1 MRPRFAKSKSRGGK
15 TDMVHPRWSGSRRA
29 VRTWWRSACGVGAV
43 VLVALAVNAQ
53 PPAPQAPAAASPFDE
68 PLRLIGTARQTYQ
81 GVRDYVCLFVK
92 REQIKGVMQPE
103 NLISMKVRTQPFS
116 VYLRWHSP
124 KQFQGQEACYVH
136 GRNNNQMRVRSPGL
150 LGAVGFVSL
159 DPRDPRAA
167 ENSRHTIVEAGI
179 GNLIERF
186 SSGYAMDRSLGNVQ
200 VRLGDYEYNRR
211 RCTRIETIHPDNAG
225 GRVAYYRSVIYLD
238 KETHL
243 PIRVENYDWPRQGGA
258 PDGEQ
263 LEVYSYVDMKFNVGL
278 SERDFNY

>member
-1 MRPRFAKSKSRGGK
+1 
-15 TDMVHPRWSGSRRA
+15 MVYPQWSGRRPA
-29 VRTWWRSACGVGAV
+29 VGAWWRWGCGLGTV
-43 VLVALAVNAQ
+43 VLLALAASGQ
-53 PPAPQAPAAASPFDE
+53 PPPPTPQAPAAASPLDE

-81 GVRDYVCLFVK
+81 GVRDYTCLFVK
-92 REQIKGVMQPE
+92 REVIRGAMQPE
-103 NLISMKVRTQPFS
+103 NLITMKVRTQPFS

-124 KQFQGQEACYVH
+124 KQFQGQEACYVQ

-167 ENSRHTIVEAGI
+167 ENSRHTIDEAGI

-186 SSGYAMDRSLGNVQ
+186 SRGYALDRNLGNVQ
-200 VRLGDYEYNRR
+200 VRMGDYEYNRR

-225 GRVAYYRSVIYLD
+225 GRVAYYRSVIFLD

-243 PIRVENYDWPRQGGA
+243 PVRVENYDWPRPGGT

-263 LEVYSYVDMKFNVGL
+263 LEVYSYADMKFNVGL
-278 SERDFNY
+278 GERDFNY